1 MRARIVVADESE
13 VRFYDL
19 DRAGSGLRLARRL
32 TDPAAHLHNRDM
44 VSDKPGRVFDHAP
57 PSHGRRG
64 AVGHHSTGGEQSH
77 TRLRAR
83 TAVVERVLKICTLS
97 LVLALGLAC
106 GSGFAATAARVAV
119 PILVYHRFGAA
130 VTDSMTVTDDTFAW
144 QLQYLEDRGYTV
156 IPLHDLVDFL
166 RGTGSAPPPRSVVI
180 TADDGHR
187 SVYSDMLPLIKQYGF
202 HVTLFIY
209 PSAIS
214 NASYALTW
222 PELAELIHTGLFDV
236 QSHTYW
242 HPNFHQDKKRLAPPQ
257 YDAFVHMQ
265 LTKSRNVLESRLGI
279 HVDLLAWP
287 FGIYDDDLMARAQAE
302 GYVAALSIERRPA
315 TNGDPLMELPRYLM
329 TNADRGPA
337 FGELLEERV
346 SVKER
351 ATHSTAR

>member
-1 MRARIVVADESE
+1 MQLNGHRAMSLMKALAGIAISWLVAASA
-13 VRFYDL
+13 L
-19 DRAGSGLRLARRL
+19 AANAPAGSAFGNYSEPLGV
-32 TDPAAHLHNRDM
+32 PAPADLH
-44 VSDKPGRVFDHAP
+44 S
-57 PSHGRRG
+57 G
-64 AVGHHSTGGEQSH
+64 A
-77 TRLRAR
+77 A
-83 TAVVERVLKICTLS
+83 AS
-97 LVLALGLAC
+97 LVSAAP
-106 GSGFAATAARVAV
+106 AATAGRVAV

-130 VTDSMTVTDDTFAW
+130 VTDSMTVADDTFAW
-144 QLQYLEDRGYTV
+144 QLQYLKDRGYTV

-166 RGTGSAPPPRSVVI
+166 RGRGSAPPPRSVVI

-187 SVYSDMLPLIKQYGF
+187 SVYSDMLPLIKPYGF

-222 PELAELIHTGLFDV
+222 PRLAELIHTGLFDV

-265 LTKSRNVLESRLGI
+265 LAKSRNVLESRLGI

-315 TNGDPLMELPRYLM
+315 TSADPLMELPRYLM

-337 FGELLEERV
+337 FGELLKDQV
-346 SVKER
+346 FAKER
-351 ATHSTAR
+351 AIHSTAR